1 MKHSEFTIKSG
12 DVTQDWIAPKMLI
25 LGPKLNR
32 NRAKTFWG
40 NEISGPRDLSR
51 LNIDFDP
58 SRSTRNTQVA
68 T

>member
-40 NEISGPRDLSR
+40 NEISGPRG
-51 LNIDFDP
+51 
-58 SRSTRNTQVA
+58 
-68 T
+68 